1 MTRLGKFLKKNGVFE
16 NFAKNLNKDHQRGV
30 VNEFLKKNSRNPH
43 AIADA
48 FKWHET
54 PEGVKMWDRVSA
66 TWYMRNESN
75 QENR

>member
-16 NFAKNLNKDHQRGV
+16 NFAKNINPNHQRGI

-43 AIADA
+43 AVSHA
-48 FKWHET
+48 FDWDKT
-54 PEGVKMWDRVSA
+54 SEGNEMWSRVSA

-75 QENR
+75 QENK